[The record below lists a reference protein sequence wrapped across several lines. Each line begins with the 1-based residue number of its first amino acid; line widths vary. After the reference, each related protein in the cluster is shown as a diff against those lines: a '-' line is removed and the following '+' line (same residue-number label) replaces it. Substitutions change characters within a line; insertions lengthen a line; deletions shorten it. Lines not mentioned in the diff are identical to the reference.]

1 MGVRDAAVR
10 SPQTRGS
17 SAVDASVLAQV
28 DAVIER
34 YRGKEGALIPVLH
47 ETQEIVGY
55 LPRCVQS
62 RIARALGIP
71 ESQVYGVVTFYSFFT
86 MKPTG
91 RHKIGVCLG
100 TACYVKGGAA
110 VLQAVKQASGA
121 DVDDVS
127 SDGRFGVEVTRCV
140 GACGLAPV
148 LSVDGDI
155 YSRVSPDSV
164 PEILARY
171 T

>member
-1 MGVRDAAVR
+1 PCRSRVAPYDLLSRRAGSRPAGNSPGRFKNRSFEVMGVRDAAVR

-71 ESQVYGVVTFYSFFT
+71 ESQVY
-86 MKPTG
+86 
-91 RHKIGVCLG
+91 
-100 TACYVKGGAA
+100 
-110 VLQAVKQASGA
+110 
-121 DVDDVS
+121 
-127 SDGRFGVEVTRCV
+127 
-140 GACGLAPV
+140 
-148 LSVDGDI
+148 
-155 YSRVSPDSV
+155 
-164 PEILARY
+164 
-171 T
+171 